1 LYRNIRNYENVT
13 KMNIQGV
20 GEYDIPAIAPAEY
33 QEAELISF
41 NYAKSCKSPANKAV
55 HFFVDDYQFNR
66 VWNCADD
73 YISMLRKFRYVCTP
87 DFSLYT
93 DHPRAIQIYNH
104 YRKHWCGAYW
114 QAHGIRVVPT
124 IGWSDETSF
133 AWCFDGE
140 PTDSVVA
147 VSSVGTQ
154 NSEYSKELF
163 LAGYREMMK
172 RLTPTH
178 IIFYGKVPK
187 ECEGNIIRV
196 ESLSEKLKKR
206 GTLNEV

>member
-1 LYRNIRNYENVT
+1 
-13 KMNIQGV
+13 M
-20 GEYDIPAIAPAEY
+20 
-33 QEAELISF
+33 
-41 NYAKSCKSPANKAV
+41 
-55 HFFVDDYQFNR
+55 
-66 VWNCADD
+66 
-73 YISMLRKFRYVCTP
+73 
-87 DFSLYT
+87 
-93 DHPRAIQIYNH
+93 
-104 YRKHWCGAYW
+104 
-114 QAHGIRVVPT
+114 VPT
-124 IGWSDETSF
+124 IGWSDEASYT
-133 AWCFDGE
+133 WCFDGE

-163 LAGYREMMK
+163 LTGYREMMK

>member
-1 LYRNIRNYENVT
+1 
-13 KMNIQGV
+13 MNIQGV
-20 GEYDIPAIAPAEY
+20 GMYDIPAIAPAEY

-41 NYAKSCKSPANKAV
+41 NYAKSCKSPADKAV

-73 YISMLRKFRYVCTP
+73 YISMLRKFKYVCTP

-114 QAHGIRVVPT
+114 QAHGIKVVPT
-124 IGWSDETSF
+124 IGWSDEASF

-147 VSSVGTQ
+147 VSS
-154 NSEYSKELF
+154 
-163 LAGYREMMK
+163 
-172 RLTPTH
+172 
-178 IIFYGKVPK
+178 IFYGKVPK